1 MCSVDTAVQEDSVAE
16 SAVGTA
22 PGARDDSSLELALMN
37 ICFQLR
43 TVGTEG
49 EKERPPP
56 PPHCS
61 VTPAVEGSDR
71 ALVFYASD
79 PTPASLRVV

>member
-1 MCSVDTAVQEDSVAE
+1 MAE

-61 VTPAVEGSDR
+61 VTPAAEGSDR
-71 ALVFYASD
+71 ALLSFS
-79 PTPASLRVV
+79 TPPIRRPRRVV